1 MNTIINKTKVVL
13 VWLASLPLGGLGWA
27 LMSSCD
33 DFFDQ
38 ESNDVLYA
46 EKDHLGNAVDTIYS
60 VTGILNKLQALA
72 DRTILL
78 GEVRG
83 DLVDLTNVASND
95 LRELATF
102 SVSDENMYNAPAD
115 YYAVINNCNYFI
127 THVDTALRSNSN
139 EYVFMKEYA
148 AVKAIRAWTYLQLVL
163 NYGQVPFV
171 TEPLL
176 SREEAEAAERAA
188 KADLQTICTFFIN
201 DLATLPERYNT
212 EYPGYR
218 EIRGVQS
225 KLLYFP
231 LSIVRGDLYLWRAS
245 ATGSKEDYR
254 QAALNYYK
262 YISERNGTNSA
273 YPTDMAYVMWTVGTN
288 SWMSQTMRNWG
299 MSESIAENAEIIS
312 MIACD
317 SIRAEGNYS
326 ELRNLFTSREEND
339 YKVSITPSQYMID
352 LSESQDY
359 AHLSYDGNSVTYAP
373 SGLPDHESGDLRLS
387 YYWSE
392 GFRRDQITGERI
404 ETQTISKWSSSRNVH
419 IYRRMMVYLRM
430 AEAFNEAGYPRMAY
444 QILSQGL
451 SNKVIQ
457 ENVIPCYMTDDR
469 SDSIFLA
476 QFDFPDTRYAVMD
489 EGDLVSTGSQTHNQM
504 GIHTRGSGW
513 TLLNANYQLPNDT
526 VEADLSKRAQLTAE
540 QQKYVEKLL
549 LDEEALEFAFEGTRF
564 YDIMRFALRQDNPG
578 SFLANKIYARRGE
591 ENTAEVQSSI
601 KANLSDQRN
610 WYLNWNGKIGY

>member
-1 MNTIINKTKVVL
+1 MITKAYQFFCGC
-13 VWLASLPLGGLGWA
+13 LACCAIAATLT
-27 LMSSCD
+27 SCD

-38 ESNDVLYA
+38 ESDDVLYA

-72 DRTILL
+72 DRTVLL

-83 DLVDLTNVASND
+83 DLVDLTSVASND

-102 SVSDENMYNAPAD
+102 SVSDDNMYNVPAD

-127 THVDTALRSNSN
+127 NHADTALKTNSN

-176 SREEAEAAERAA
+176 SREEAEAAEAGT
-188 KADLQTICTFFIN
+188 KADLQTVCSYFIN
-201 DLATLPERYNT
+201 DLASLPERYNT

-218 EIRGVQS
+218 QIRGVES
-225 KLLYFP
+225 KLLFFP
-231 LSIVRGDLYLWRAS
+231 LSVVRGDLYLWRAS

-254 QAALNYYK
+254 QAALCYYK
-262 YISERNGTNSA
+262 YISERNGSNSA
-273 YPTDMAYVMWTVGTN
+273 YPTDMAYVMWTVGSN
-288 SWMSQTMRNWG
+288 SWMARTMRNWSLTI
-299 MSESIAENAEIIS
+299 SESIAANAELIS

-326 ELRNLFTSREEND
+326 ELRNLFTSREDND
-339 YKVSITPSQYMID
+339 YKVSITPSQRMID
-352 LSESQDY
+352 ISESQAY
-359 AHLSYDGNSVTYAP
+359 AHLSYDGNSITYAP
-373 SGLPDHESGDLRLS
+373 SGLQDHESGDLRLS
-387 YYWSE
+387 ASWTE
-392 GFRRDQITGERI
+392 GFRRDQLTGERI
-404 ETQTISKWSSSRNVH
+404 ETQTIGKYLQSRNVH

-430 AEAFNEAGYPRMAY
+430 AEAFNELGYPRMAY
-444 QILSQGL
+444 QILAQGL
-451 SNKVIQ
+451 SNKTIQ
-457 ENVIPCYMTDDR
+457 ENVIPCYMTSDR

-489 EGDLVSTGSQTHNQM
+489 EGDLVGQASMSHNQM
-504 GIHTRGSGW
+504 GVHTRGSGW
-513 TLLNANYQLPNDT
+513 TPLNDRYLLPNDT
-526 VEADLSKRAQLTAE
+526 VEPDLSKRAQLIAE
-540 QQKYVEKLL
+540 QQQYVEKLL
-549 LDEEALEFAFEGTRF
+549 LDEEALEFAFEGTRY
-564 YDIMRFALRQDNPG
+564 YDIMRFALRHDSPG
-578 SFLANKIYARRGE
+578 AFLADKVYARRGTD
-591 ENTAEVQSSI
+591 NAAQMQTVI
-601 KANLSDQRN
+601 KANLSDQRS

>member
-1 MNTIINKTKVVL
+1 
-13 VWLASLPLGGLGWA
+13 
-27 LMSSCD
+27 MSSCD

-218 EIRGVQS
+218 EIRGVRS

-245 ATGSKEDYR
+245 VTGSKEDYR

-273 YPTDMAYVMWTVGTN
+273 YPTDMAYIMWTVGTN